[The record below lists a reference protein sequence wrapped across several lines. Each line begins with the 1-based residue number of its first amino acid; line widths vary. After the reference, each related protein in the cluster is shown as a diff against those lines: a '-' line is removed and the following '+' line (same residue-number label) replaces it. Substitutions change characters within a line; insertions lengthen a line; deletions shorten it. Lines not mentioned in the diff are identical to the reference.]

1 MLTFVV
7 LISFILSLYQLFGD
21 PSGFKTFSHYFC
33 FFVSLYFLFM
43 FPLSILT
50 EILTR
55 FSKKFKYINDL
66 VDELT
71 RLFQNDICMSEIF
84 SYCFAFLYPICFGIT
99 LKEIFGFHLLT
110 FTYIPIISIGILLIE
125 SCILSLIDFIIDTFR
140 DF

>member
-7 LISFILSLYQLFGD
+7 LISFILSLYQLIGD

-55 FSKKFKYINDL
+55 FSKKFEYINDL
-66 VDELT
+66 VDELN

-84 SYCFAFLYPICFGIT
+84 SYCFAFLYPIFFGIS
-99 LKEIFGFHLLT
+99 LEEIFGFDLIT
-110 FTYIPIISIGILLIE
+110 FTYIPLASLGILIVGGIVLYFIE
-125 SCILSLIDFIIDTFR
+125 MFLTITNRF
-140 DF
+140 